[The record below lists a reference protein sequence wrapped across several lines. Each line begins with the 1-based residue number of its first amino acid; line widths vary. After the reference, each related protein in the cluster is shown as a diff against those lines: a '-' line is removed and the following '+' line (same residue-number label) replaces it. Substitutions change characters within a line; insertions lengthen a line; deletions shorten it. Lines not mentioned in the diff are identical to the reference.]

1 MKKKH
6 HILFFS
12 ICTVMILLF
21 SLSLYGE
28 EESHTHGTPIRTE
41 HEFLQMQEN
50 GMYYLDNDLIIS
62 ETLVI
67 NTEIS
72 LCLNGK
78 VLKYEN
84 NEQSGSIFYVLNNGI
99 LNIHDCSEEAHTC
112 EATDS
117 GQWILSDDTPE
128 KEDLKTIVGG
138 LIIGGTGETREIEN
152 LNTSYLCGGF
162 AYIQGGAIRIY
173 GGTIVGNTADFGGA
187 VYLTENASLEI
198 HGGKFCGNVS
208 HYRGGA
214 VFAQKGTVLINNG
227 IISENQANKNGGG
240 IDISGDSKLTMN
252 GGRIT
257 SNHANEWSG
266 GIENFGTFE
275 LYGGTISGNIA
286 AEDGGG
292 IYNGGTLIMHGGTV
306 SENIAKYGAGICND
320 QFFILYDGNIRDNLA
335 QESGGGIYNAHTA
348 EMYGGNIYG
357 NTARTSG
364 GGIENDGTFDMYDG
378 LIGGTEAAKANA
390 AYLGGGICL
399 YSGTFT
405 MYGGK
410 IIKNTGVDGGGVEN
424 EASFIMTGGSITE
437 NFASMQGGGITN
449 RGELILKGSA
459 EIVRNGSGTNEQNEH
474 KGGGVYW
481 LANEKST
488 VQLEGAVQIANNTT
502 NGESANLV
510 IYGNGKISVSSLSDA
525 ACIGL
530 TLLDKNKK
538 EISGTV
544 LQYIG
549 NENEDMQKFS
559 SCFSSDHSFYVIKT
573 KGIEVS
579 LAEKNM
585 DLALGLLIGIFI
597 VLTASFIIGTI
608 LVRKNKENT
617 SACSPKS
624 KKRKNL

>member
-1 MKKKH
+1 MKKKQY
-6 HILFFS
+6 ILFFS
-12 ICTVMILLF
+12 ICIVMILLF

-28 EESHTHGTPIRTE
+28 EESHTHSTPIRTE
-41 HEFLQMQEN
+41 QEFLQMQEN
-50 GMYYLDNDLIIS
+50 GSYYLENDLTVS
-62 ETLVI
+62 ETLFI

-78 VLKYEN
+78 VLKYQN
-84 NEQSGSIFYVLNNGI
+84 NEQNGSIFYILNDGVLNI
-99 LNIHDCSEEAHTC
+99 YDCSEESHTC

-117 GQWILSDDTPE
+117 GQWILSNDISD
-128 KEDLKTIVGG
+128 KDSLKNVVGG

-152 LNTSYLCGGF
+152 LNASYLCGGF
-162 AYIQGGAIRIY
+162 AYIQGGVIRIY

-187 VYLTENASLEI
+187 VYLTENANLEI
-198 HGGKFCGNVS
+198 HGGKICGNVS
-208 HYRGGA
+208 NYRGGA

-240 IDISGDSKLTMN
+240 IDISGDSKLIMN

-292 IYNGGTLIMHGGTV
+292 VYNGGTLIMRGGTV
-306 SENIAKYGAGICND
+306 GENIAKYGAGICND
-320 QFFILYDGNIRDNLA
+320 QLFILYDGNIRDNLA
-335 QESGGGIYNAHTA
+335 QESGGGIYNAHTT
-348 EMYGGNIYG
+348 EMYGGNVYG

-364 GGIENDGTFDMYDG
+364 GGIENDGTFNMYDG

-405 MYGGK
+405 MRGGK

-424 EASFIMTGGSITE
+424 EASFIMTGGVITE
-437 NFASMQGGGITN
+437 NFASMQGGGISN
-449 RGELILKGSA
+449 RGELILKGNA
-459 EIVRNGSGTNEQNEH
+459 EIVRNGSGTNEPNEH

-481 LANEKST
+481 LASEKSSAR
-488 VQLEGAVQIANNTT
+488 LEGAVQITNNTT
-502 NGESANLV
+502 NGESANFV
-510 IYGNGKISVSSLSDA
+510 IYGNGKISISSLSDA

-530 TLLDKNKK
+530 TLLDKDKK
-538 EISGTV
+538 DTSGTV
-544 LQYIG
+544 LQYAG
-549 NENEDMQKFS
+549 NENEDIQKLS
-559 SCFSSDHSFYVIKT
+559 SCFSSDQSFYVIKT
-573 KGIEVS
+573 RGNEAS
-579 LAEKNM
+579 LTEKNM
-585 DLALGLLIGIFI
+585 NLTIGLLLGIFI
-597 VLTASFIIGTI
+597 VLAASFIIGMI
-608 LVRKNKENT
+608 LVRKNKGK
-617 SACSPKS
+617 SAVYPPKS
-624 KKRKNL
+624 KK